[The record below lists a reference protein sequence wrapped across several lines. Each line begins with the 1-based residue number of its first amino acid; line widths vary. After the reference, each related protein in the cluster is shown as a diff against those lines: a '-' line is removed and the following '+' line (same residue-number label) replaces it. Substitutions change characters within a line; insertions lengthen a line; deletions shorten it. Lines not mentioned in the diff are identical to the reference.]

1 MTGLSASALP
11 LKTRSALKTFSG
23 YNDTDF
29 IMGVEDMKDHLPS
42 DGKYPVSYIKD
53 LKVEKGIVVVDGS
66 KVGLTDSA
74 GNYLKEKNNVN

>member
-1 MTGLSASALP
+1 
-11 LKTRSALKTFSG
+11 
-23 YNDTDF
+23 
-29 IMGVEDMKDHLPS
+29 MGVEDMKDHLPS